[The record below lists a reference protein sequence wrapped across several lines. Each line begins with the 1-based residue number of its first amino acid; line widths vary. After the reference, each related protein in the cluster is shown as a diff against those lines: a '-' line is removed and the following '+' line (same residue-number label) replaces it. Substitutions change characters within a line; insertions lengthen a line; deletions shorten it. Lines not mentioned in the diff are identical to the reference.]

1 MGALSPNFVSGH
13 IAFVKKKKKTNLPHP
28 AFLNFLT
35 NKLKK
40 KRNYGIYHAS

>member
-13 IAFVKKKKKTNLPHP
+13 IAFVKKKKEDQFTLPRIFE
-28 AFLNFLT
+28 FLDQQVE
-35 NKLKK
+35 K